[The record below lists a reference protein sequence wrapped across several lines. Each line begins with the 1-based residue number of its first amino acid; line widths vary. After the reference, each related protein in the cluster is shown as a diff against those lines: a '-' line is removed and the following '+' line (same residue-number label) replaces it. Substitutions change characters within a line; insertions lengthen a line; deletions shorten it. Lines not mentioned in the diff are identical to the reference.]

1 METWKRRLLLPVLA
15 LPVLLLFVGP
25 ECLAE
30 TFGKAPNFRAVDLSG
45 EKVVLEDFLGRG
57 PVLVQFWATWCKPCL
72 KEMPY
77 IQRMHE
83 KYGERGLTVLSVA
96 TDSPKTQ
103 SRVKREVRG
112 KKFTFRVLLDP
123 AEELLRKLQG
133 RTVPYVVVIDAE
145 GSYRYRHSK
154 YRPGDEKKLEEIVVA
169 LLGEGDAGELGA
181 TDAADESAQS
191 GESSASPDSGPEE
204 HSE

>member
-1 METWKRRLLLPVLA
+1 MKTWKRRLLPPVLA
-15 LPVLLLFVGP
+15 LPALLLFAGP
-25 ECLAE
+25 ECPAE
-30 TFGKAPNFRAVDLSG
+30 TFGKAPNFRAVDLDG

-83 KYGERGLTVLSVA
+83 AYAERGLTVLSVA

-123 AEELLRKLQG
+123 AEELLRQLQG
-133 RTVPYVVVIDAE
+133 REVPYVVVIDAE
-145 GSYRYRHSK
+145 GSFRYRHSK

-169 LLGEGDAGELGA
+169 LLGEPEAGELGA
-181 TDAADESAQS
+181 ADEPAES
-191 GESSASPDSGPEE
+191 GEPSASPGGAPEE